1 VVEGK
6 DSACDEDGAVRVL
19 RRHLHHTASI
29 AVWRG
34 RLAK

>member
-6 DSACDEDGAVRVL
+6 DSACDEDGAVWVL
-19 RRHLHHTASI
+19 RRHHHTASI